1 MPFSRKRQK
10 GTQKKSVAKAILP
23 CSRTTTAEH
32 GFTDQRSHSRVLTES
47 ETVDEKDAGTRNSP
61 NIMITTACDDSE
73 PVQRVVNTIS
83 QDVERPTRQEAVG
96 VDQVAISFSNF
107 KITQVGKSVTIVNE
121 VKSCCHH
128 SRRIKHAKE
137 INEDER
143 LKDDSTPD
151 ETLQASS
158 SCLAPISS
166 TDNFKATRETESR
179 NDSTLNEVKEEFHI
193 FLGMQYSMPLISKH
207 GSLRGNKCEII
218 MTKLEELQDNGE
230 FESHENLAC
239 GFLQFYSQKEDP
251 DMKGTLMIERGIAFY
266 LANNLKKCKQ
276 LFTAAIHIGDSLVN
290 RELLQGR
297 ALFLKAAAYRRE
309 MKFNKALKCL
319 QRADTLLFDHEPGE
333 DKAELYYNYGTLWLD
348 IYSTKSSNDQGR
360 KVLKEKAKKF
370 FERAIENC
378 ARDERLRMQLK
389 KKRYFNL
396 TIAALHLDCGSK
408 AARQTRQVPDV
419 DIEEAKKRLDFIE
432 YQLSDGIPLGAKI
445 QLLKTRSD
453 QYYRQRKPLLAREV
467 AQEALD
473 IAEEINMD
481 SATVH
486 LRARIEELDNME
498 ALRPRD
504 IESVVASISDSGC
517 SGDGSSSV

>member
-1 MPFSRKRQK
+1 MWNDKF
-10 GTQKKSVAKAILP
+10 
-23 CSRTTTAEH
+23 EH
-32 GFTDQRSHSRVLTES
+32 EFTDKRSHSRVSTES
-47 ETVDEKDAGTRNSP
+47 ETVDGEDTGRRNSP
-61 NIMITTACDDSE
+61 TIRMITTACDDSE

-96 VDQVAISFSNF
+96 VDQVTISFSNF
-107 KITQVGKSVTIVNE
+107 KIAQVGKSVKIVNE

-128 SRRIKHAKE
+128 SRRRKRKKE
-137 INEDER
+137 IIEDER
-143 LKDDSTPD
+143 LKDNSTPD
-151 ETLQASS
+151 EACTLEASS
-158 SCLAPISS
+158 SCFAPPISAS
-166 TDNFKATRETESR
+166 TDNLKATQATTLSR
-179 NDSTLNEVKEEFHI
+179 NDSSLNEVQEETDI
-193 FLGMQYSMPLISKH
+193 IVGMQYSMPLIRKH
-207 GSLRGNKCEII
+207 GSLKGNECEII
-218 MTKLEELQDNGE
+218 MRKLEVLQDNGE

-239 GFLQFYSQKEDP
+239 GLLQFYSNGEDS
-251 DMKGTLMIERGIAFY
+251 DMEATLMIERGMAFY
-266 LANNLKKCKQ
+266 YADNLKKCKQ

-290 RELLQGR
+290 RELLEGR

-378 ARDERLRMQLK
+378 ARDERLRVQLK

-396 TIAALHLDCGSK
+396 KIAALHLDCGSK

-481 SATVH
+481 SATVP

-504 IESVVASISDSGC
+504 IEPAVVPTSDSGW
-517 SGDGSSSV
+517 SADGSSSA

>member
-1 MPFSRKRQK
+1 MWND
-10 GTQKKSVAKAILP
+10 
-23 CSRTTTAEH
+23 TAEH
-32 GFTDQRSHSRVLTES
+32 EFTDKRSHSRVSTES
-47 ETVDEKDAGTRNSP
+47 ETVDGEDTGRRNSP
-61 NIMITTACDDSE
+61 TIRMITTACDDSE

-96 VDQVAISFSNF
+96 VDQVTVSFSNF
-107 KITQVGKSVTIVNE
+107 KIAQVGKSVKIVNE
-121 VKSCCHH
+121 VKSCSHH
-128 SRRIKHAKE
+128 SRRRKRKKE
-137 INEDER
+137 INVDER
-143 LKDDSTPD
+143 LKDNSTPD
-151 ETLQASS
+151 EACTLEASS
-158 SCLAPISS
+158 SCSVAPPISS
-166 TDNFKATRETESR
+166 TGNLKATQATTLSR
-179 NDSTLNEVKEEFHI
+179 NDSSLNEVQEEAEI
-193 FLGMQYSMPLISKH
+193 ISGMQYSLMPPIRKH
-207 GSLRGNKCEII
+207 GSLKGNECEII
-218 MTKLEELQDNGE
+218 MRKLEVLQDNGE

-239 GFLQFYSQKEDP
+239 GLLQFYSKREDS
-251 DMKGTLMIERGIAFY
+251 DMEATLMIERGMAFY
-266 LANNLKKCKQ
+266 YANNLKKCKQ

-290 RELLQGR
+290 RELLEGR

-333 DKAELYYNYGTLWLD
+333 DKAELYYIYGTLWLD

-378 ARDERLRMQLK
+378 ARDERLRVQLK

-396 TIAALHLDCGSK
+396 KIAALHLDCGSK
-408 AARQTRQVPDV
+408 AARQTRYIPDV

-481 SATVH
+481 SATVP
-486 LRARIEELDNME
+486 LRAQIEELDNME
-498 ALRPRD
+498 ALWPRD
-504 IESVVASISDSGC
+504 IEPAVAPPSDSGW
-517 SGDGSSSV
+517 SADGSSSA